1 MVKIIEGLFDDN
13 GLTKKEIRKI
23 LKRKHGKKT
32 ICYVLLTCNET
43 GSGKDLE
50 FKLQYEG
57 KKWMASYA
65 MKNAIK
71 LLNEEK

>member
-1 MVKIIEGLFDDN
+1 MVKMIEGLIEN
-13 GLTKKEIRKI
+13 RGLTKQEIKKI

-43 GSGKDLE
+43 SSGNDLE

-65 MKNAIK
+65 MKSAIK
-71 LLNEEK
+71 ALKEEK